1 MQQKLSLFFV
11 SWVALSRT
19 CNPKL
24 RVSLVCFSSCASVC
38 HGKCWHGMFPL
49 SHSFACSAEV
59 SVPCVSVV
67 YFSSVSVAWQC
78 CSSWS
83 FLHLVLIMW
92 GPLDFHLIV
101 FLWGH
106 CSSLYNR
113 EALGAAAVCKCSLQS
128 SVQPWEWVHIM
139 SYLLLF
145 PLLVLPKAARVPWE
159 HWNVGEAELKGSKKR
174 CWEKQPQK
182 EQCFSCT
189 IKITKEA
196 VWNTYSYMDV
206 LQNPSIFK

>member
-1 MQQKLSLFFV
+1 MQQKLSLFFM

-49 SHSFACSAEV
+49 SHSFACTAEV

-113 EALGAAAVCKCSLQS
+113 EALGAAAVCKCSLQI
-128 SVQPWEWVHIM
+128 SVQPWQSGFTSCLICCSFHCWCCPK
-139 SYLLLF
+139 LPGF
-145 PLLVLPKAARVPWE
+145 PESTEMWEKQNWKAARRG
-159 HWNVGEAELKGSKKR
+159 VGRSSPRRSSVFPA
-174 CWEKQPQK
+174 P
-182 EQCFSCT
+182 
-189 IKITKEA
+189 
-196 VWNTYSYMDV
+196 
-206 LQNPSIFK
+206 

>member
-92 GPLDFHLIV
+92 GPLDFHLTV

-106 CSSLYNR
+106 CSGLYNR

-128 SVQPWEWVHIM
+128 SVQPWQSGFTSCLICCSFHCWCCPK
-139 SYLLLF
+139 LPGF
-145 PLLVLPKAARVPWE
+145 PESTEMWEKQNWKAARRG
-159 HWNVGEAELKGSKKR
+159 VGRSSPRRSSVFPA
-174 CWEKQPQK
+174 P
-182 EQCFSCT
+182 
-189 IKITKEA
+189 
-196 VWNTYSYMDV
+196 
-206 LQNPSIFK
+206 